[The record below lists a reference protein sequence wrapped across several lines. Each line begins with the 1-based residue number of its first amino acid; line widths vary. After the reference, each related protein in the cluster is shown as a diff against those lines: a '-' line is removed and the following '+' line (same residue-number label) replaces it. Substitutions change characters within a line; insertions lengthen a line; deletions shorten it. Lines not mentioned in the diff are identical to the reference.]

1 MNNWRIIILP
11 PATDSHSDFFIS
23 YDERLSVSR
32 FWKVL
37 VLKMS
42 RLSFGTSENRRYP
55 GSLVQKNFF
64 DLRATVGLAIQNR
77 MYLLSTVDPSNPI
90 QCKKFGLVSD
100 PSTKTIE
107 ALFIG
112 RDPLIISMI
121 SHSITYAK
129 SWPKP
134 RIRTGTQHGWF
145 SNGQVQSPLA
155 WLHNYLI
162 FRKMPWYCIVLWSHL
177 WTY

>member
-1 MNNWRIIILP
+1 MMSDSLFPVSEKFLFSKWAVFLLAPPKTDDTLDLLFKNISSICEPLWDWRFKI
-11 PATDSHSDFFIS
+11 ACT
-23 YDERLSVSR
+23 YSV
-32 FWKVL
+32 
-37 VLKMS
+37 
-42 RLSFGTSENRRYP
+42 
-55 GSLVQKNFF
+55 Q
-64 DLRATVGLAIQNR
+64 
-77 MYLLSTVDPSNPI
+77 SNHRTQV

-112 RDPLIISMI
+112 RDSLIISMI